1 MTLLTVEQFDRMGSL
16 LVRDLM
22 LVVKHD
28 GALDKAGMGLTTLV
42 GKLMR

>member
-1 MTLLTVEQFDRMGSL
+1 
-16 LVRDLM
+16 M

-42 GKLMR
+42 AALLRWDRD